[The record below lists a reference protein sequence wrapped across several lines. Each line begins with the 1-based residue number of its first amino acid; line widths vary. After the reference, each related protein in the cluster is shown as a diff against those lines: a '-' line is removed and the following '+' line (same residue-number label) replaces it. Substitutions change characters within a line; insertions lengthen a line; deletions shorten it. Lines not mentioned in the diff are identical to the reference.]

1 MSKTNETIDQMAELK
16 IAMENAMANDNMVD
30 VANIG
35 MQIKKLNATIAIES
49 ENAESDKRNALHGD
63 ITLALES
70 FVDRINELTS
80 VKMVSIS
87 VDHENGV
94 VVNLKTKSA
103 SGGNGGGGTGKGFYV
118 DGVWFKLGTIWDNHA
133 TPEEKALY
141 ESMDSKTDGNARWKM
156 RMVVAERQPNTKR

>member
-16 IAMENAMANDNMVD
+16 LAMENAMANDNMVD

-49 ENAESDKRNALHGD
+49 ENEESGKRDALHGD
-63 ITLALES
+63 ITLALET
-70 FVDRINELTS
+70 FVDRMNELSS

-87 VDHENGV
+87 LDREYGV
-94 VVNLKTKSA
+94 VVNVKTKSA
-103 SGGNGGGGTGKGFYV
+103 SGGSGGGGTGKGFYIN
-118 DGVWFKLGTIWDNHA
+118 GVWFKLGTIWDENA
-133 TPEEKALY
+133 TPEEKSLY

-156 RMVVAERQPNTKR
+156 RMAVAERMNGKR